1 MKTVPQLRTT
11 VVTNVVN
18 EAAMT
23 EEKPIEAVSVNGL
36 TGDEL
41 VSMETVATSI
51 AIRQL
56 QSRLVVKIR
65 IGDSRDFGVR
75 TR

>member
-11 VVTNVVN
+11 VATSVENM
-18 EAAMT
+18 AAMT
-23 EEKPIEAVSVNGL
+23 EEKPIETVSANGL

-56 QSRLVVKIR
+56 QSRLVVKIQ
-65 IGDSRDFGVR
+65 IGDSRDLGVR
-75 TR
+75 NR

>member
-1 MKTVPQLRTT
+1 MPQLRTT

>member
-1 MKTVPQLRTT
+1 METVPQLRTT
-11 VVTNVVN
+11 VATSVENM
-18 EAAMT
+18 AAMT
-23 EEKPIEAVSVNGL
+23 EEKPIETVSANGL

-56 QSRLVVKIR
+56 QSRLVVKIQ
-65 IGDSRDFGVR
+65 IGDSRDLGVR
-75 TR
+75 NR